1 MTPKKRSYNDI
12 CGLAHAM
19 DLVGERWA
27 VLVVRELAFGP
38 KRFTDLRAGL
48 PSASPNVLSQRLR
61 ELDATGIIRRRRLP
75 PPAGSWVYEL
85 TDWGHRIEPAL
96 RELGRWAASSPTFPE
111 EGHMSTDAMAMS
123 METMFEA
130 SAASGFEAT
139 FALRLGDADYRVEVS
154 AEGLEITRAESD
166 DVSARIETDPA
177 TWVSLIYEGEA
188 TDRAE
193 AEGRLRIEGDRKAVE
208 RLVTLFELPER
219 AELQSAS
226 A

>member
-1 MTPKKRSYNDI
+1 
-12 CGLAHAM
+12 M

-27 VLVVRELAFGP
+27 VLVLRELAFGP

-61 ELDATGIIRRRRLP
+61 ELDATGIIRRRRLA

-85 TDWGHRIEPAL
+85 TDWGKRIEPAL
-96 RELGRWAASSPTFPE
+96 RELGRWAASSPTFPD

-123 METMFEA
+123 MDTMFQA

-139 FALRLGDADYRVEVS
+139 FALRLGEADYRLEVS
-154 AEGLEITRAESD
+154 AGALQITRAESGEAT
-166 DVSARIETDPA
+166 ARIETDPG
-177 TWVSLIYEGEA
+177 TWVGLIYQGKTIGDAE
-188 TDRAE
+188 RA
-193 AEGRLRIEGDRKAVE
+193 GLLRIEGDRKAVE
-208 RLVTLFELPER
+208 RLTTLFELPER
-219 AELQSAS
+219 AELEPAS